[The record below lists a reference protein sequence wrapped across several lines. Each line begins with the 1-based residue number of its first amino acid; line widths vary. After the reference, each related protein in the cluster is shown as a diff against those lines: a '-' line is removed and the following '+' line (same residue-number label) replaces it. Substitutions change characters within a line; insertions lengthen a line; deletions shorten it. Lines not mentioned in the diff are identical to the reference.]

1 MQAVKRGF
9 AQIINGP
16 KQFVIP
22 VFQRDYAWGPEQCD
36 KMWSDVLKAA
46 ADDDAQHFLGS
57 FVYVD
62 EQVGAG
68 FSSWLVIDGQ
78 QRLTTLTLLMIALRD
93 YLVEIQW
100 SGSGLG
106 VAQIDDFFLKNTFE
120 SGDRRYRLAL
130 RRRDNDTLQA
140 LVDGKDPAEVRDN
153 SEAIVAAYERFRAL
167 LRDPSVDP
175 VGVYNGVYR
184 LVVVDV
190 TLERPSDNPQV
201 IFESLNS
208 TGVDLAQSDLI
219 RNYLLMGLNSDQ
231 QTELYDNYW
240 SKLEEVFRDAGG
252 GFEEFLRDYMAL
264 SESSNT
270 QIRADRVYTK
280 FKEFWPARGVG
291 EAAEL
296 LTDMLKIGRYYAWFL
311 SPSLC
316 PDERVVPALSMAR
329 DGGLGTTHAALVAR
343 LYDLRERELV
353 KNGEFAE
360 AMTLLKSYMVRRAVL
375 GLQTAS
381 YWNVFQRM
389 AHAVEEDSAF
399 ETLKVAL
406 VREKGTYEFPS
417 DDDFLSGI
425 QERDLYHLRACR
437 HILDA
442 LENHGQTELSPTGNY
457 SIEHVM
463 PQDIGKVEEWQEMLG
478 EGWEHVHRSWLHRL
492 GNLTLVGYDKNIAMS
507 NRPFREKQCDPK
519 GFKYTAVRLNYYIRE
534 QDEWTADEMLERGTQ
549 LARSAVLIWPFPQ
562 ADVGMIQDKNVA
574 ELQGRSALRDS
585 GSLTMGGSV
594 RQLLEHLESLVGT
607 LGEYIPVV
615 ENRSVCFYDGS
626 GVFFA
631 ELLPMAYHV
640 RLLIPLSFDEVD
652 DPDRLAVDATSWSWL
667 HNVTHRDCGVVV
679 DIRNREQA
687 NLALRMIS
695 QVFDPSEA

>member
-1 MQAVKRGF
+1 MQAITNPF
-9 AQIINGP
+9 AHIINGP

-36 KMWSDVLKAA
+36 RMWSDVLEAA
-46 ADDDAQHFLGS
+46 AHDDARHFLGS

-62 EQVGAG
+62 EQVGATFG
-68 FSSWLVIDGQ
+68 SWLVIDGQ

-100 SGSGLG
+100 SGSGLS

-120 SGDRRYRLAL
+120 SGERRYRLAL

-140 LVDGKDPAEVRDN
+140 LVDAKDPGEITDH
-153 SEAIVAAYERFRAL
+153 SETIVAVYERFRTL
-167 LRDPSVDP
+167 LRDSDVGP

-190 TLERPSDNPQV
+190 RLERPTDNPQV

-219 RNYLLMGLNSDQ
+219 RNYLLMGLSSDQ
-231 QTELYDNYW
+231 QTELYDGYW
-240 SKLEEVFRDAGG
+240 RKLEDVFRNAGG

-264 SESSNT
+264 SEGSNT
-270 QIRADRVYTK
+270 QTRADRVYAK
-280 FKEFWPARGVG
+280 FKEFWPAGGFG

-311 SPSLC
+311 RPSLC
-316 PDERVVPALSMAR
+316 PDERLVPALSMAR
-329 DGGLGTTHAALVAR
+329 YGGFGTTHAALVAR
-343 LYDLRERELV
+343 LYDLRERGLV
-353 KNGEFAE
+353 KDGEFAE

-399 ETLKVAL
+399 EPFKVAL
-406 VREKGTYEFPS
+406 VREKGTYAFPS

-437 HILDA
+437 HILDT
-442 LENHGQTELSPTGNY
+442 LENHGQTEPSPTGNY

-463 PQDIGKVEEWQEMLG
+463 PQDIGKVAEWQEMLG
-478 EGWEHVHRSWLHRL
+478 EGWEQVHQTWLHRL

-507 NRPFREKQCDPK
+507 NRPFPEKQCDPK

-534 QDEWTADEMLERGTQ
+534 QDEWTGDEMLERGAQ
-549 LARSAVLIWPFPQ
+549 LARSAVGIWPFPQ
-562 ADVGMIQDKNVA
+562 ADVGMVQDKNVA
-574 ELQGRSALRDS
+574 ELQARSALGNS
-585 GSLTMGGSV
+585 GSLTMGGPV
-594 RQLLEHLESLVGT
+594 RQLLDHLEALVGT
-607 LGEYIPVV
+607 LGESIPVV

-631 ELLPMAYHV
+631 EMLPMAFHI

-652 DPDRLAVDATSWSWL
+652 DPDGLAADATNWSWL

-679 DIRNREQA
+679 DIRNTEQA
-687 NLALRMIS
+687 DLTLRMIN
-695 QVFDPSEA
+695 QVYGASEA